1 MSNQRRPL
9 IGVTRAADK
18 LNETYVRALRD
29 AGADV
34 IELAPGADAGAMLD
48 QVDGLLFTGGYD
60 VDPAEFGADP
70 HPTTVPAPDRD
81 ALELPL
87 VRAAVERG
95 TPVLGICR
103 GIQVINVAL
112 GGDLLQHLPEHDHYS
127 TGESRQLTPH
137 RVRVAP
143 GSQTAEVLG
152 ESEVPV
158 NSLHHQAVG
167 TVAPGLRAS
176 GWSDDG
182 VVEAV
187 ESPDG
192 QVLAV
197 QWHPEELIDG
207 HAHSRRIFKW
217 LVAKAGAA
225 SSAGRS
231 PRRSASSQPRTRA

>member
-1 MSNQRRPL
+1 MRPGQRPR

-18 LNETYVRALRD
+18 LNDTYVRALRE

-34 IELAPGADAGAMLD
+34 VELAPGVDAEAMLD
-48 QVDGLLFTGGYD
+48 GLDGLLFTGGYD
-60 VDPAEFGADP
+60 VDPAEFGAEP

-87 VRAAVERG
+87 VRAAVSRG

-127 TGESRQLTPH
+127 TGESRQHTPH
-137 RVRVAP
+137 SVRVAP
-143 GSQTAEVLG
+143 GSETAEVLG
-152 ESEVPV
+152 ASEVPV

-167 TVAPGLRAS
+167 KVAPGLVAT
-176 GWSDDG
+176 GWSEDG

-192 QVLAV
+192 RVLAV
-197 QWHPEELIDG
+197 QWHPEELIDD
-207 HAHSRRIFKW
+207 HAHSRRIFRW
-217 LVAKAGAA
+217 LVQKALRT
-225 SSAGRS
+225 AGK
-231 PRRSASSQPRTRA
+231 PPPRSASGPSRTRA

>member
-1 MSNQRRPL
+1 
-9 IGVTRAADK
+9 
-18 LNETYVRALRD
+18 
-29 AGADV
+29 
-34 IELAPGADAGAMLD
+34 
-48 QVDGLLFTGGYD
+48 
-60 VDPAEFGADP
+60 
-70 HPTTVPAPDRD
+70 
-81 ALELPL
+81 
-87 VRAAVERG
+87 VERG

-112 GGDLLQHLPEHDHYS
+112 GGDLLQDLPEHDHYS

-137 RVRVAP
+137 HVRVAD
-143 GSQTAEVLG
+143 GSQTAAVLG
-152 ESEVPV
+152 ASQVPV

-167 TVAPGLRAS
+167 RVAPGLRAS

-192 QVLAV
+192 RLLAV

-217 LVAKAGAA
+217 LVEKARVA